1 MLLIF
6 RAISRYLEGNTKSIS
21 FLKMID
27 TTHNTSSMNE
37 KRITKPSLIGYWT
50 PLCLFI
56 VLFLPISTILH
67 SQTLDRFEY
76 SEPKMGTEFR
86 LTLYAPDQEKA
97 DQAAQAA
104 FDRVDALNKILSDYD
119 PSSEL
124 SRLTMTAGSGQKTMV
139 SKDLWRVLSLAQSIA
154 KKSKGAFDVTIGPLS
169 KLWRRAIRQ
178 KAVPGEAAMSAAKDK
193 VCYKHLKLDHKT
205 NSVSLTK
212 EGMRLDL
219 GGIAKGYTVDA
230 IWEVLQEHGIQNA
243 LIDGGGDIYAKGSPP
258 DSKGWKVKMLTRKT
272 RTASLDFFDPDTKKW
287 SKRLEQD
294 LVVYLTNSAIAS
306 SGDTYKF
313 LDVNGVKYSHIINPK
328 TGLGLTHNE
337 IINVSAP
344 NCALADALASAL
356 SVLNIKKGNRLL
368 KQFPDCVL
376 Y

>member
-1 MLLIF
+1 M
-6 RAISRYLEGNTKSIS
+6 GKSTPLYNI
-21 FLKMID
+21 
-27 TTHNTSSMNE
+27 SSMNE
-37 KRITKPSLIGYWT
+37 KRITASALSRHWSF
-50 PLCLFI
+50 LCLFI
-56 VLFLPISTILH
+56 GFLLTFSIVLH
-67 SQTLDRFEY
+67 SQPLGRFEY
-76 SEPKMGTEFR
+76 TEPKMGTEFR
-86 LTLYAPDQEKA
+86 LIFYAPSQEKA
-97 DQAAQAA
+97 DQTAQAA

-124 SRLTMTAGSGQKTMV
+124 SRLSMTAGTGQKTMV
-139 SKDLWRVLSLAQSIA
+139 SKDLWTVLTLAQSIA

-178 KAVPGEAAMSAAKDK
+178 KAFPGEAAMSAAKEK

-205 NSVSLTK
+205 NSVTLTK

-230 IWEVLQEHGIQNA
+230 IWEVLQEHGVQNA

-272 RTASLDFFDPDTKKW
+272 RTASLDFFDPDTKNW

-294 LVVYLTNSAIAS
+294 LVVYLTDSAIAS
-306 SGDTYKF
+306 SGDTYKSLEF
-313 LDVNGVKYSHIINPK
+313 NDVKYSHIINPK

-337 IINVSAP
+337 IINVGAP

-356 SVLNIKKGNRLL
+356 SVLSIKKGKRLL

>member
-1 MLLIF
+1 
-6 RAISRYLEGNTKSIS
+6 
-21 FLKMID
+21 
-27 TTHNTSSMNE
+27 MNE
-37 KRITKPSLIGYWT
+37 KRITRPTLLGYCMPFCLLIG
-50 PLCLFI
+50 F
-56 VLFLPISTILH
+56 FLPISTVLH
-67 SQTLDRFEY
+67 GQTLERFEY

-86 LTLYAPDQEKA
+86 LKLYASSQEKA

-124 SRLTMTAGSGQKTMV
+124 SRLSMTAGTGQKTMV
-139 SKDLWRVLSLAQSIA
+139 SKDLWTVLSLAQSIA

-178 KAVPGEAAMSAAKDK
+178 KAFPGEAPLTSAKEK
-193 VCYKHLKLDHKT
+193 VCYKHLKLDDKT
-205 NSVSLTK
+205 NSVTLTK

-230 IWEVLQEHGIQNA
+230 IWEILQQHGIHNA

-258 DSKGWKVKMLTRKT
+258 DSKGWKVKMLSRKT
-272 RTASLDFFDPDTKKW
+272 RTASLDFFDPDTKNW

-313 LDVNGVKYSHIINPK
+313 LELNGVKYSHIINPK

-337 IINVSAP
+337 IINVNAP

-356 SVLNIKKGNRLL
+356 SVLNIKKGKRLL
-368 KQFPDCVL
+368 KNFPDCVL

>member
-1 MLLIF
+1 
-6 RAISRYLEGNTKSIS
+6 
-21 FLKMID
+21 
-27 TTHNTSSMNE
+27 MNE
-37 KRITKPSLIGYWT
+37 KRITRSALWRYGMSF
-50 PLCLFI
+50 CLFI
-56 VLFLPISTILH
+56 GFFITSSTVLL
-67 SQTLDRFEY
+67 SQSLDRFEY

-86 LTLYAPDQEKA
+86 LVLYAPSQEKA

-124 SRLTMTAGSGQKTMV
+124 SRLSMTAGTGQKTMV
-139 SKDLWRVLSLAQSIA
+139 GKDLWTVLTLAQSIA

-178 KAVPGEAAMSAAKDK
+178 KAFPDNFAVAAAKEK
-193 VCYKHLKLDHKT
+193 VGYKQLKLDAKT
-205 NSVSLTK
+205 NSVTLTK

-230 IWEVLQEHGIQNA
+230 IWDVLKGHGIQNA

-258 DSKGWKVKMLTRKT
+258 DSQGWKVKMLSRKT
-272 RTASLDFFDPDTKKW
+272 RTPSLDFFEEETKDW
-287 SKRLEQD
+287 SKKREQE
-294 LVVYLTNSAIAS
+294 LVVYLENAAIAS
-306 SGDTYKF
+306 SGDIYKF
-313 LDVNGVKYSHIINPK
+313 LDFNGLKYSHIINPK

-337 IINVSAP
+337 IVNIKAP

-356 SVLNIKKGNRLL
+356 SVLNIKKGKRLM
-368 KQFPDCVL
+368 KKFPDCVL